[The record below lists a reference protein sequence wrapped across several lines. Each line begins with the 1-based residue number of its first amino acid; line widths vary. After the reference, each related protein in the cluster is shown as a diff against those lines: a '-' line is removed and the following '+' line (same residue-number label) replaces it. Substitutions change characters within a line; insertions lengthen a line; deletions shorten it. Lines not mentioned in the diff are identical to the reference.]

1 MDKESDWCGPKRNSP
16 VPLGPFVISTE
27 RVDATSQGYSG
38 EGRSD
43 IAVHTHPTEGTAL
56 LRGANIL
63 GRAAAQTV
71 TGGVAFG
78 VKRKTRE
85 DAITESTNK
94 RFMVEDALE
103 KFPPEPQPPMDP
115 DLDSLIETL
124 LSKQENVLFDHFF
137 LLDDKQKNEMGDVL
151 QDDSAQLNR
160 DAANIPATP
169 THASAHTVASRAT
182 STNKSLKG
190 RTVSE
195 KRSSQAATSLSLS
208 YYESPKHSA
217 ALSPE
222 SWLLQYD
229 DRIWGGEG
237 TIQNT
242 DNLLSRASN
251 RPSSESQGSSTMVAE
266 SISQTLRHLPHGG
279 QVPTN
284 GVFQLPT
291 TGKYAPSDQGIDTT
305 LKERAE
311 GSVAAT
317 TAEFNVVGPIAAENM
332 PQNTPKATGK
342 KEQSESSSPKQTVMG
357 SMAAPEWFL
366 EMYPQVPDELLQS
379 HPFYFHP
386 RSHGN
391 FSSETLRKTVG
402 ASFRLLKKF
411 PLSTLAEFRILLRKE
426 QLSEHHYRRLLYA
439 TERLYGYATGSM
451 PKLVPKTSI
460 GGAVEVLGGA
470 FIVVDTLYCAVQ
482 VLGGNSSSWWPDV
495 INSIEEVRYVPR
507 VRFSINNSIA
517 EMLDVALNYY
527 RNGARPPARVVVCL
541 KEILLDSASSLKF
554 STMSWDLWRADAAE
568 WREAMGL
575 EVPEPGNL

>member
-1 MDKESDWCGPKRNSP
+1 MRLRSSSGSGLEIYNARLRPKRDALARKMLLPLVAIATVTAVMLFVFMCSLSIRRRISAMSFHRRLAGSAGSEMDKESDWCGPKRNSP

-56 LRGANIL
+56 LRGADIL

-279 QVPTN
+279 QV
-284 GVFQLPT
+284 GCW
-291 TGKYAPSDQGIDTT
+291 I
-305 LKERAE
+305 
-311 GSVAAT
+311 
-317 TAEFNVVGPIAAENM
+317 TAHRLMSLTPAHCIHLLFN
-332 PQNTPKATGK
+332 
-342 KEQSESSSPKQTVMG
+342 
-357 SMAAPEWFL
+357 L
-366 EMYPQVPDELLQS
+366 
-379 HPFYFHP
+379 
-386 RSHGN
+386 
-391 FSSETLRKTVG
+391 
-402 ASFRLLKKF
+402 
-411 PLSTLAEFRILLRKE
+411 
-426 QLSEHHYRRLLYA
+426 
-439 TERLYGYATGSM
+439 
-451 PKLVPKTSI
+451 
-460 GGAVEVLGGA
+460 
-470 FIVVDTLYCAVQ
+470 
-482 VLGGNSSSWWPDV
+482 WP
-495 INSIEEVRYVPR
+495 
-507 VRFSINNSIA
+507 
-517 EMLDVALNYY
+517 
-527 RNGARPPARVVVCL
+527 
-541 KEILLDSASSLKF
+541 
-554 STMSWDLWRADAAE
+554 
-568 WREAMGL
+568 
-575 EVPEPGNL
+575 